1 MRLYPL
7 FFFSGAA
14 ALGYQVIWT
23 KLFALTLGH
32 EFRSAMIVIAAFF
45 AGMGLGAAAS
55 QRILSLAGSRAFGFI
70 ELGIG
75 IWGFFTPMLIPH
87 SGGFLSAFLILLP
100 ATFGMGASLPAMA
113 ALARTA
119 ANSRVIAASY
129 AANTLGAM
137 AGALLSAFALMPAL
151 GLDAS
156 VRICAAINIIVGMLA
171 PTLAGSAYLPEPN
184 DRVPFP
190 RPLALTLFLSGFL
203 AIAWEAAGFRLLAQV
218 LENTVFTMAVLLAVY
233 LGGQSIGAVLW
244 RKFHRVEAPWA
255 FGVLA
260 LLAAASLW
268 LFGFAQPVYA
278 WGRRQF
284 GDSLGG
290 VMSAEMLATAAMFF
304 LPTVAMGAAF
314 ASLAERAGERRLGP
328 AILVNSIGATAAALF
343 VPFLFP
349 KIGATGILIVLALG
363 YALLGLRKPILPAI
377 AILALLFAPRPLR
390 ITNFPPGAKLV
401 EYREGKMANVAVT
414 ETPDGHRTLFV
425 NNRFQMGGT
434 AAVIP
439 ELRHGHI
446 PLLLHPDPRR
456 ALFLGLGTGI
466 SFSSAAAHPALFAEG
481 VELLPEVAAVIPQFF
496 RDTAPPTNIHIAD
509 ARTFIRQSPN
519 DYDVIVGDLFHPAQD
534 GAGFLYTR
542 EHFARAQERLADGGL
557 FCQWLPLHQLDL
569 PNTHTIIRTFLSVF
583 PNAYAFILRFNVDAP
598 AIGLIGW
605 KGTPPQWN
613 ENWIEARAVENFLG
627 PELRRVALGDSLRLF
642 GCYLGGADDLR
653 LLAGTGRINT
663 DARPIVVFEA
673 PKFSFRRGAP
683 SHARLLALL
692 GHSRPL
698 RIGSSEF
705 QERLEKFIA
714 ARDVYLRALPF
725 ETAGQPERALDGYI
739 ESARMS
745 EDFTSGYAQAITIAR
760 AKAVSQPAVARRIL
774 ERLAEAQP
782 NRPVAR
788 ELLERLFTE

>member
-14 ALGYQVIWT
+14 ALGCQIIWT

-45 AGMGLGAAAS
+45 AGMGLGAAFS
-55 QRILSLAGSRAFGFI
+55 RRILSFAGSRAFGFI
-70 ELGIG
+70 ELCIG
-75 IWGFFTPMLIPH
+75 IWAFFTPMLIPH
-87 SGGFLSAFLILLP
+87 SRGFFSAFLILLP

-113 ALARTA
+113 ALARTT
-119 ANSRVIAASY
+119 ANSRVIAGSY

-137 AGALLSAFALMPAL
+137 AGALLGAFALMPTF

-171 PTLAGSAYLPEPN
+171 PTLAGSAHLPDSN
-184 DRVPFP
+184 DRAPLS

-203 AIAWEAAGFRLLAQV
+203 AIAWEVVGFRLLAQI

-233 LGGQSIGAVLW
+233 LAGQSLGAALW
-244 RKFHRVEAPWA
+244 RKFHRLEAAWA
-255 FGVLA
+255 FGALA

-268 LFGFAQPVYA
+268 LFNIARPLYA
-278 WGRRQF
+278 WARTQF

-290 VMSAEMLATAAMFF
+290 VMSAEILATAAMFL

-314 ASLAERAGERRLGP
+314 ASLVERAGESRLGP
-328 AILVNSIGATAAALF
+328 AILVNSVGAAAAAIF

-349 KIGATGILIVLALG
+349 KIGAAGILIVLGFGYAALG
-363 YALLGLRKPILPAI
+363 WRRPILSAI

-390 ITNFPPGAKLV
+390 ITNLPPAAKLV

-434 AAVIP
+434 AAAIP

-466 SFSSAAAHPALFAEG
+466 SLSSAAAHPALFGEG
-481 VELLPEVAAVIPQFF
+481 VELLPEVAAVLPQFF
-496 RDTAPPTNIHIAD
+496 RDTASPTNIHIAD

-519 DYDVIVGDLFHPAQD
+519 TYDVIVGDLFHPAQD

-542 EHFARAQERLADGGL
+542 EHFARVQERLAEGGL

-569 PNTHTIIRTFLSVF
+569 PNTHTIIRTFRSVF
-583 PNAYAFILRFNVDAP
+583 PNAQAFILRFNVDAP
-598 AIGLIGW
+598 VIGLVGW
-605 KGTPPQWN
+605 KGSPPQWN
-613 ENWIEARAVENFLG
+613 ENWVEARAVENLLG

-642 GCYLGGADDLR
+642 GCYLGGSDDLR
-653 LLAGTGRINT
+653 LLAGAGPINT
-663 DARPIVVFEA
+663 DARPIVVFDA
-673 PKFSFRRGAP
+673 PKFSFRREAP
-683 SHARLLALL
+683 THARLLALL
-692 GHSRPL
+692 GHSQPL
-698 RIGSSEF
+698 KIGSPEF
-705 QERLEKFIA
+705 QARLQKFIA

-725 ETAGQPERALDGYI
+725 ENAGQPERALDGYI
-739 ESARMS
+739 ESARLS

-760 AKAVSQPAVARRIL
+760 AKALSEPAEARRIL

-782 NRPVAR
+782 NRPVAK
-788 ELLERLFTE
+788 EMIDRLFQ